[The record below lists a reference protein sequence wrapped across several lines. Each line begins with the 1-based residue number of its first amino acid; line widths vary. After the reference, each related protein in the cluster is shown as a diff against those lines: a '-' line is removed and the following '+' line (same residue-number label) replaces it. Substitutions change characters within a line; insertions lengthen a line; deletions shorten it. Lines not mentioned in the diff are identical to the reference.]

1 MLYIMRHGKTD
12 WNELK
17 KLQGQTDIPL
27 NEEGRGQATAA
38 GREYAGIHL
47 DICYCST
54 LGRARETAALFFEAR
69 ALAGKQTGSAGTDG
83 ENIPIVYDDRLREM
97 GFGKYEGIERC
108 FDIPDCPVNVFFK
121 HPEEYDVPVEG
132 GESMDELFAR
142 TEEFLKEKVYPA
154 LKEGKDILIIGHGA
168 MNSSII
174 CQVKNNSDRTRFWEV
189 GIPNCKM
196 IQVSGDEVR

>member
-1 MLYIMRHGKTD
+1 
-12 WNELK
+12 
-17 KLQGQTDIPL
+17 
-27 NEEGRGQATAA
+27 
-38 GREYAGIHL
+38 
-47 DICYCST
+47 
-54 LGRARETAALFFEAR
+54 
-69 ALAGKQTGSAGTDG
+69 
-83 ENIPIVYDDRLREM
+83 PIIYDDRLREM

-142 TEEFLKEKVYPA
+142 TGEFLKEKVYPA

-196 IQVSGDEVR
+196 IQVSGDEAR

>member
-83 ENIPIVYDDRLREM
+83 ENIPIVYDERLREM

-142 TEEFLKEKVYPA
+142 TGEFLKEKVYPS